1 MAQFD
6 VDQFE
11 SLGAERPYTV
21 ALQNE
26 EGTAEPLTRL
36 KLYKTGGKAPLS
48 DLLPVLEA
56 LGLTVV
62 EEVPT
67 RLQEHEGSGRYLH
80 DFGVLGANGWPL
92 DLDRVGELVAD
103 TVRAVWDGRAE
114 SDSLNRLVPA
124 AALTWR
130 QVAML
135 RAYRQYRQ
143 LLGGGF
149 TKRYVNDAFVRNW
162 ELAAQLVALFE
173 HRLDPSRDGDA
184 ASERLEAE
192 IVARLDEISS
202 LDDDRILRSFLG
214 MILAT
219 VRTNVF
225 KHEGTLPYMSFK
237 LRCEDVPG
245 MPKPVPRWEIFV
257 YSTEMEGVHL
267 RGGFVARGGIR
278 WSRPAGGLPHRDP
291 GADEGADGQELRD
304 RPHRR
309 QGRVRAE
316 EAAGRP
322 CRAAGGGAPAVHRA
336 DARHARPDR
345 QHRGRRDAPAG
356 GRMGARPRSRRLPG
370 GRRRQGHRPPVGHRQ
385 RGQRRVR
392 PLAGRRLRVGRLGRL
407 RPQGARHHRQGRVGE
422 RQAPLRRAGA
432 AT

>member
-1 MAQFD
+1 MLEATRTWDDALSDALVDSYGELQGHALARRYAGLFPDYYKSAAPIRMAQFD

-11 SLGAERPYTV
+11 SLGGERPYTV

-67 RLQEHEGSGRYLH
+67 RLQELEGSGRYLH

-173 HRLDPSRDGDA
+173 HRLDPARDGDA
-184 ASERLEAE
+184 ASRA
-192 IVARLDEISS
+192 
-202 LDDDRILRSFLG
+202 
-214 MILAT
+214 
-219 VRTNVF
+219 
-225 KHEGTLPYMSFK
+225 
-237 LRCEDVPG
+237 
-245 MPKPVPRWEIFV
+245 
-257 YSTEMEGVHL
+257 
-267 RGGFVARGGIR
+267 ARG
-278 WSRPAGGLPHRDP
+278 RDP
-291 GADEGADGQELRD
+291 GPSGRD
-304 RPHRR
+304 HQPRRRPH
-309 QGRVRAE
+309 
-316 EAAGRP
+316 
-322 CRAAGGGAPAVHRA
+322 PA
-336 DARHARPDR
+336 
-345 QHRGRRDAPAG
+345 Q
-356 GRMGARPRSRRLPG
+356 LPG
-370 GRRRQGHRPPVGHRQ
+370 HDPGHRPHERLQAGGHAALH
-385 RGQRRVR
+385 V
-392 PLAGRRLRVGRLGRL
+392 V
-407 RPQGARHHRQGRVGE
+407 
-422 RQAPLRRAGA
+422 QAAL
-432 AT
+432 